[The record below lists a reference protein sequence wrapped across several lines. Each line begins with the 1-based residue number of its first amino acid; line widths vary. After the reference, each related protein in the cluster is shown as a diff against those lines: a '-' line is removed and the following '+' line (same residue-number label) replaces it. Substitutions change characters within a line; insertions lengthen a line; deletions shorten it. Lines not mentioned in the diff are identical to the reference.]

1 MTTRTNIVIDDRVVE
16 EAKKLT
22 SLKTKKE
29 VVDFALRELVNQ
41 LRRKKLLTIR
51 HKGLWEGNLSKWRR
65 KRFDSN

>member
-1 MTTRTNIVIDDRVVE
+1 MTTRTNIVIDDKVVE

-29 VVDFALRELVNQ
+29 VVDFALRELVSQ

-51 HKGLWEGNLSKWRR
+51 RKGLWEGDLSRWRR